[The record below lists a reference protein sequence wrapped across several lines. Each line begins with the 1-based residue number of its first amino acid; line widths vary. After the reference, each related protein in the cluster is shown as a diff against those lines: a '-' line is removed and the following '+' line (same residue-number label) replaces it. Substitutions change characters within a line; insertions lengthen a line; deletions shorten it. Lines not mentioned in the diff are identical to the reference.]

1 MAFFRQW
8 LLILSALVLGGGQI
22 FAAGT
27 REERAYAAA
36 LAAFHDG
43 VFDRAEA
50 ELAQFTQTYRKSANL
65 APAVLFRAQA
75 QYQLGRFRDAAAL
88 LTDTNDFQDAADA
101 FVSLAE
107 NFPKSPLGPGALV
120 AAAAAFEKLGKWTQA
135 DGLL

>member
-88 LTDTNDFQDAADA
+88 LTDTNYFAKAQAAGLADQYVYWTGAAQFAANDFQDAADT

-107 NFPKSPLGPGALV
+107 NFP
-120 AAAAAFEKLGKWTQA
+120 
-135 DGLL
+135 